1 MTLNERS
8 SAGSSAT
15 TEVKYSILPD
25 RMPPIPTEK
34 MTDAQRKAATELA
47 AGPRGK
53 VEGPYWPIIRS
64 PGYME
69 HVQKVGAYFR
79 YFCPLDRRINEM
91 AALMTAR
98 SWTQQFVWDVHINQ
112 ALAAGLHQSTANA
125 IAEGRRP
132 TAMAEDEE
140 ILHDFVTELLA
151 NKSVSDPTYAKAVSK
166 FGESGVIDIL
176 GIVGYYTTLA
186 MMMNVSRTPLLD
198 RRPLPLRPTPELL
211 R

>member
-1 MTLNERS
+1 MSNESRR
-8 SAGSSAT
+8 APTPGK
-15 TEVKYSILPD
+15 EVQYSILSD
-25 RMPPIPTEK
+25 RMPAIPLEE
-34 MTDAQRKAATELA
+34 MSEPQRRAAAEICT
-47 AGPRGK
+47 GPRGK
-53 VEGPYWPIIRS
+53 LEGPYWPIIRS
-64 PGYME
+64 PGFAE

-112 ALAAGLHQSTANA
+112 ALEAGLKPAIAEA

-132 TAMAEDEE
+132 QGMAEDEE
-140 ILHDFVTELLA
+140 ALHDFVTELLVTRG
-151 NKSVSDPTYAKAVSK
+151 VSDPTYARAVAA

-186 MMMNVSRTPLLD
+186 MIMNVARTPLFEGRKLPL
-198 RRPLPLRPTPELL
+198 RPLPLNLG
-211 R
+211 